1 MKHLQLLRSALL
13 TLALSCCVSNAGA
26 GEESTVG
33 EIYSLIGQP
42 GAVTQQPDGK
52 IVIASGSHLYWLNA
66 DQGTLG
72 MMSSGA
78 FRFNQDGTLDRSFR
92 CNIDTIN
99 LSSPHQNRLVCGAD
113 GRLLMAGRFSSID
126 GLPRPRYAMLLP
138 DGRVDASF
146 EPWRDFTNQS
156 PPPGYFK
163 NTDHYTA
170 ALLTNGCVA
179 VYDNMLEAP
188 KYPTA
193 FILNPFGRYVS
204 SAKPSAIR
212 SKFTK
217 GISSNFR
224 QTGFGIGRS
233 IDWEKNT
240 RTKWEYWQHLEAN
253 DGLLFPLWGDN
264 PTALDMSEALTA
276 VFEEVPVE
284 LCRYAAR
291 LPDGGCILAVQDHGG
306 SRFMRF
312 DKNWRPDLS
321 YTNHFEA
328 GPNSDI
334 SLAVQ
339 PDGKLLVAGKI
350 YKLNGETFSG
360 LARLDKNG
368 ATDRTFNCHPVGG
381 LDAVVMGFHLQADG
395 RILIVGLFSQVNGVD
410 CPHFARIN
418 PDGSLDESFQ
428 RHFTSFKNLNAM
440 RRVKVY
446 SLAASTPQKSE
457 ASMTNIATAGLVNTP
472 VQTVL
477 ITSFNIA
484 NGVALLEF
492 KGNANSSY
500 VLQAASDLSQPNW
513 ISIGT
518 SRTDMDGNGDL
529 RDEDAKNHPLRFYR
543 VATP

>member
-1 MKHLQLLRSALL
+1 MKPLQLLRSALL
-13 TLALSCCVSNAGA
+13 TLALSCSISNARA

-72 MMSSGA
+72 LMSSGA

-99 LSSPHQNRLVCGAD
+99 LSSPHQNRLVCGTD

-193 FILNPFGRYVS
+193 FIIDPAGRYLP

-224 QTGFGIGRS
+224 QAGFGIGRR

-240 RTKWEYWQHLEAN
+240 RTKWDYWQHIEVN

-360 LARLDKNG
+360 LARLDKTG

-381 LDAVVMGFHLQADG
+381 LDAVVMGLHLQADG

-418 PDGSLDESFQ
+418 SDGSLDVAFQ
-428 RHFTSFKNLNAM
+428 SHFTSFENLKAM
-440 RRVKVY
+440 RQLKVHSLSAQSARVSVTNATNTA
-446 SLAASTPQKSE
+446 LAAV
-457 ASMTNIATAGLVNTP
+457 TNPPI
-472 VQTVL
+472 QTIL
-477 ITSFNIA
+477 ITSFNVE
-484 NGVALLEF
+484 NGVSTIQFNGRADM
-492 KGNANSSY
+492 AY
-500 VLQAASDLSQPNW
+500 ILQASSDLSQSDW
-513 ISIGT
+513 INVGSC
-518 SRTDMDGNGDL
+518 RTDVKGDGVF
-529 RDEDAKNHPLRFYR
+529 RDEDAKNHPSRFYR

>member
-1 MKHLQLLRSALL
+1 
-13 TLALSCCVSNAGA
+13 
-26 GEESTVG
+26 
-33 EIYSLIGQP
+33 
-42 GAVTQQPDGK
+42 
-52 IVIASGSHLYWLNA
+52 
-66 DQGTLG
+66 
-72 MMSSGA
+72 
-78 FRFNQDGTLDRSFR
+78 
-92 CNIDTIN
+92 
-99 LSSPHQNRLVCGAD
+99 
-113 GRLLMAGRFSSID
+113 
-126 GLPRPRYAMLLP
+126 
-138 DGRVDASF
+138 
-146 EPWRDFTNQS
+146 
-156 PPPGYFK
+156 
-163 NTDHYTA
+163 
-170 ALLTNGCVA
+170 
-179 VYDNMLEAP
+179 
-188 KYPTA
+188 
-193 FILNPFGRYVS
+193 
-204 SAKPSAIR
+204 
-212 SKFTK
+212 
-217 GISSNFR
+217 
-224 QTGFGIGRS
+224 
-233 IDWEKNT
+233 
-240 RTKWEYWQHLEAN
+240 
-253 DGLLFPLWGDN
+253 
-264 PTALDMSEALTA
+264 
-276 VFEEVPVE
+276 
-284 LCRYAAR
+284 
-291 LPDGGCILAVQDHGG
+291 
-306 SRFMRF
+306 MRF